1 MKQGNSSI
9 GKENDSLLFVKY
21 LFSNICSSVI
31 RIRVSYT
38 SIGQNSNRNQLS
50 TYMRNSDQEEF
61 DDTKM
66 GIQNP

>member
-9 GKENDSLLFVKY
+9 GNENDSLLFVKY

-38 SIGQNSNRNQLS
+38 SIGQNSNRNQPS
-50 TYMRNSDQEEF
+50 TYIRNSDQEEF

-66 GIQNP
+66 GIQNS